1 MSMSISMV
9 KATSKTNLNH
19 NNRELTD
26 KQKEDNKHINY
37 ERSHENK
44 YLVQDNIRDLYERE
58 FGQALENYN
67 AKQTR
72 SDRKINDYFKHIQAS
87 KKTATQ
93 QEMIIQVGDREDFFN
108 EENREI
114 ASDVL
119 EEWFNDFEER
129 NPNLKVYN
137 AVIHNDEASPHLHIN
152 YVPVA
157 SNYKRSLEKQ
167 VAFDRAI
174 KQQDPTLDKTR
185 PFDDWRNKEVS
196 VLEKALKERGIERE
210 LVGTNQYKDVNDYK
224 HKKDL
229 EKEISLKQKKLDEL
243 TSFLPDEQEEL
254 PFLKKEKV
262 LFQETENYVLSPEQ
276 YEKVSKQIESAA
288 TMKKDYERL
297 KNTDL
302 KKLNEKIIE
311 KYNEKMNEF
320 SEHNDKTN
328 STMQQLL
335 NQNKALTSENSKL
348 ETKNNSLNHEVIG
361 LKEKVKYLTEDIKHI
376 YQASKEFVKERT
388 NDVQAFKEMFKA
400 FVDKVRWKTDKQAEI
415 DPEPSNRSEFDNE
428 YIKDITPTRNRD
440 MDMER

>member
-9 KATSKTNLNH
+9 KTTSKTNLNH

-157 SNYKRSLEKQ
+157 SDYKRSLEKQ

-229 EKEISLKQKKLDEL
+229 EKEISLKQKKLEEL
-243 TSFLPDEQEEL
+243 TSFLPDKQEEL

-276 YEKVSKQIESAA
+276 YEDISNKISAAA

>member
-1 MSMSISMV
+1 MGMSISMA

-19 NNRELTD
+19 NNRELTESE
-26 KQKEDNKHINY
+26 KEKNSHINY
-37 ERSHENK
+37 LRSDENK
-44 YLVQDNIRDLYERE
+44 YLVQGNIENLYERE
-58 FGQALENYN
+58 FGKALENYN
-67 AKQTR
+67 EKQTR
-72 SDRKINDYFKHIQAS
+72 SDRKIDNYFKHIQAS

-93 QEMIIQVGDREDFFN
+93 QEMIIQVGDKDDFFN
-108 EENREI
+108 EENRDL
-114 ASDVL
+114 ANDVL

-137 AVIHNDEASPHLHIN
+137 AVIHNDEASPHLHLN
-152 YVPVA
+152 FVPVA
-157 SNYKRSLEKQ
+157 SDYKRGLEKQ

-196 VLEKALKERGIERE
+196 VLEEALKERGIERE
-210 LVGTNQYKDVNDYK
+210 LVGTNQYKDVIDYK
-224 HKKDL
+224 YKKDL
-229 EKEISLKQKKLDEL
+229 EKEINMKQKKLDEL
-243 TSFLPDEQEEL
+243 TSFIPDEQEEL

-276 YEKVSKQIESAA
+276 YDELSKKINAA
-288 TMKKDYERL
+288 VTMKKDYERL

-302 KKLNEKIIE
+302 NKLNKKIIE

-320 SEHNDKTN
+320 SEHNDKTTN
-328 STMQQLL
+328 MMQQLL
-335 NQNKALTSENSKL
+335 NQNKTLISENSQL
-348 ETKNNSLNHEVIG
+348 ETQNKVLKHEVIG
-361 LKEKVKYLTEDIKHI
+361 LKEKVKVLTEDIKHI

>member
-9 KATSKTNLNH
+9 KTTSKTNLNH

-157 SNYKRSLEKQ
+157 SDYKRSLEKQ

-229 EKEISLKQKKLDEL
+229 EKEISLKQKKLEEL
-243 TSFLPDEQEEL
+243 TSFLPDKQEEL

-276 YEKVSKQIESAA
+276 YEDISNKISAAA

-361 LKEKVKYLTEDIKHI
+361 LKEKAKYLTEDIKHI